1 MRQRDWNRV
10 PLHEGNIVTA
20 VGGCEAVG
28 GCVTMLGRHVPRL
41 NPSTS
46 PHKPPPSLGAFIFVC
61 ATRDKKTDCDCSPF
75 LVVLFVLGIKV

>member
-1 MRQRDWNRV
+1 
-10 PLHEGNIVTA
+10 
-20 VGGCEAVG
+20 
-28 GCVTMLGRHVPRL
+28 MLGRRVPRL

-75 LVVLFVLGIKV
+75 LVVLFTVLGIKV